1 MATPDTE
8 ILRASIPA
16 AQLAELEAITGQK
29 ASKWL
34 RANMGEIIALARG
47 ERQQLETTE
56 IITATRELL
65 QIVQAERQQI
75 TGAADTIAQLKN
87 NLSDF
92 SVSML
97 EVSRSIND
105 ERARFVHVMEFL
117 KGLHT
122 SYQMQQ
128 ENIADNQN
136 MLPTII
142 DLLQGIN
149 DRLAMLDGGIEL

>member
-29 ASKWL
+29 PSKWL

-56 IITATRELL
+56 IIAATRELL
-65 QIVQAERQQI
+65 QIVHAERQQI

>member
-1 MATPDTE
+1 
-8 ILRASIPA
+8 
-16 AQLAELEAITGQK
+16 
-29 ASKWL
+29 
-34 RANMGEIIALARG
+34 MGEIIALARG

-75 TGAADTIAQLKN
+75 TGAANTIAQLKN

-92 SVSML
+92 NASML

-136 MLPTII
+136 LLPTII
-142 DLLQGIN
+142 GLLQGIN
-149 DRLAMLDGGIEL
+149 DRLAMLDGGIDL